1 MEVLRALHARKTSI
15 FAYDSLPH
23 MEDALN
29 SFDTIPKN
37 QYTYGSAL
45 IGEGETDCALHP
57 YDRQGADQCEEE

>member
-37 QYTYGSAL
+37 QYTYGWD
-45 IGEGETDCALHP
+45 GRD
-57 YDRQGADQCEEE
+57 